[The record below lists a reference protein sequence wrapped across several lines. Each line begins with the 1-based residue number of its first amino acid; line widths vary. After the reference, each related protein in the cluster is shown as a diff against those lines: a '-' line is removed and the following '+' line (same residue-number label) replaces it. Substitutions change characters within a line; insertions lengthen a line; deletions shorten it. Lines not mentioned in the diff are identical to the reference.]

1 MRDHPLPRPF
11 KISVDFGNAFEVDV
25 DVLVLKYAQNLHGA
39 DKAAY
44 GLLTKAG
51 IKLRLPKPN
60 GFAFQRSVGSLTPK
74 NILFVGVAPL
84 HDFAY
89 SEIRDFARRAM
100 TFLAQEAS
108 DVQSVALTIH
118 GPNYGL
124 DEVEAFESEL
134 AGIVEAAV
142 KGHLPRNL
150 KSVSFVEFDA
160 GRASR
165 LTLVLKRLFPDGTIL
180 VHEGGAATGIE
191 GRTQRTLRSA
201 GNASSRKSHVFV
213 AMPFAKEMD
222 DVFHYG
228 IQGAVN
234 AAGLLCERADLSS
247 FTGDVID
254 WVKQRISN
262 ATLVIADLSSAKAEV
277 YTVRFD

>member
-1 MRDHPLPRPF
+1 
-11 KISVDFGNAFEVDV
+11 
-25 DVLVLKYAQNLHGA
+25 
-39 DKAAY
+39 
-44 GLLTKAG
+44 
-51 IKLRLPKPN
+51 
-60 GFAFQRSVGSLTPK
+60 
-74 NILFVGVAPL
+74 
-84 HDFAY
+84 
-89 SEIRDFARRAM
+89 M